1 MNIIPALVSASD
13 LQRDSARIIKLAKSS
28 DDPIIVVK
36 NNKPEAAVVSL
47 KKLQF
52 LMDRIEELETKD
64 ALEAVRIGEEE
75 RKAGKLIAISNNLHE
90 LLDD

>member
-1 MNIIPALVSASD
+1 MNIIPTLISASD
-13 LQRDSARIIKLAKSS
+13 LQRDSARIIRLAKSGGE
-28 DDPIIVVK
+28 PVIVVR

-52 LMDRIEELETKD
+52 LLDRVEELETKD
-64 ALEAVRIGEEE
+64 ALEAVRIGEKE
-75 RKAGKLIAISNNLHE
+75 RRAGKLVTISNDFHE